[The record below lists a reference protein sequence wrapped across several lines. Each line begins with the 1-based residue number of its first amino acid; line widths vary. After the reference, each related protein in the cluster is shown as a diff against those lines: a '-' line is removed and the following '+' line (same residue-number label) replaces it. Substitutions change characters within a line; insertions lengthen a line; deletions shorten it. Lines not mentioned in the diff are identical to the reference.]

1 MNMIVGPQA
10 FPSIQRGI
18 RTSGAVSAQLE
29 MAKRL
34 SGIDAPK
41 PQSNQDYTAEKIARG
56 ARPEDVL
63 ASAKGGASSSG
74 AGEAKTGQGRAAEM
88 LSRGIDPA
96 IVIAADKMMQ
106 VVQEK
111 VEAGA
116 LRKAQMRE
124 MTMLNHN
131 QIQAA
136 YASADAVIG
145 GAALTPTPKGMDMR
159 VG

>member
-1 MNMIVGPQA
+1 MIVGPQA
-10 FPSIQRGI
+10 IPSIQRGMN
-18 RTSGAVSAQLE
+18 TSGTVSAQLE

-34 SGIDAPK
+34 SGIDVVK
-41 PQSNQDYTAEKIARG
+41 PQSSQDYAAEKISRG
-56 ARPEDVL
+56 ASPDQVL

-74 AGEAKTGQGRAAEM
+74 ASDAKTGQGRAAEM

-96 IVIAADKMMQ
+96 IVIAADKMIA
-106 VVQEK
+106 
-111 VEAGA
+111 VEQQKADFGA

-124 MTMLNHN
+124 MAMLTHN
-131 QIQAA
+131 RAQEA

-145 GAALTPTPKGMDMR
+145 GAALNGGQDSMLDMR